1 MSEALKTPL
10 HLSIIL
16 KFGGVIVVCIG
27 LVVGVLTTM
36 TYQNKVL
43 LVAELAASKALIV
56 TELTAEQSY
65 GAVRFGKGDALVALF
80 DGIETDANGQVHA
93 AFALDGQGQFL
104 AQATSLSKGDPELLT
119 LAQGAL
125 STGIRQ
131 SSENGLLIAEPVINA
146 GTGDVLGVV
155 ALGCP
160 CCQSRASCPV
170 RFQHAR
176 NGWAG
181 PSSGPAPESHHPA
194 DRLHSG
200 QRDRRPHDH

>member
-10 HLSIIL
+10 HRSIIL

-80 DGIETDANGQVHA
+80 DGIETDANG
-93 AFALDGQGQFL
+93 
-104 AQATSLSKGDPELLT
+104 
-119 LAQGAL
+119 
-125 STGIRQ
+125 
-131 SSENGLLIAEPVINA
+131 
-146 GTGDVLGVV
+146 
-155 ALGCP
+155 
-160 CCQSRASCPV
+160 
-170 RFQHAR
+170 
-176 NGWAG
+176 
-181 PSSGPAPESHHPA
+181 
-194 DRLHSG
+194 
-200 QRDRRPHDH
+200 